1 MPVRHRDCHN
11 PRLGERELPHF
22 RRTPLNGAT
31 HYDPNTA
38 EVFNREI
45 RVASNAIDGHI
56 RNGRRDAALLLIDDI
71 EKYARQ
77 LRAEF
82 NRR

>member
-1 MPVRHRDCHN
+1 M
-11 PRLGERELPHF
+11 
-22 RRTPLNGAT
+22 NGAT

-38 EVFNREI
+38 EVFTREI

-56 RNGRRDAALLLIDDI
+56 RNGRRDAAVLLIDDI

-82 NRR
+82 NR

>member
-1 MPVRHRDCHN
+1 M
-11 PRLGERELPHF
+11 
-22 RRTPLNGAT
+22 NGAT